1 MNVHGN
7 GVVSLFIGGGFGF
20 VIETRVSC
28 TYVWNNGLRCG
39 ILRQTGRL
47 CVYLATDGME
57 KGGIGDDSGLSV
69 WHNVLQVEERGM
81 GKSHMKQTD
90 LL

>member
-1 MNVHGN
+1 M
-7 GVVSLFIGGGFGF
+7 
-20 VIETRVSC
+20 
-28 TYVWNNGLRCG
+28 
-39 ILRQTGRL
+39 
-47 CVYLATDGME
+47 YLATDGME